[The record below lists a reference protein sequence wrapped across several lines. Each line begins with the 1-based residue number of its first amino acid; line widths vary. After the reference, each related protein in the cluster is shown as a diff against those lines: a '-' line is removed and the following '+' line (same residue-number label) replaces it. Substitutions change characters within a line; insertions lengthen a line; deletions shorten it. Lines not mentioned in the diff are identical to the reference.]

1 MHEIICPEGLPFMVE
16 THRIY
21 GGVEANSAAKLEAV
35 REGFFRTVDAHG
47 YSVYGVG
54 LNAFSEC
61 SAAEPVSVDR
71 RIVKTGF
78 FSSSWQR

>member
-61 SAAEPVSVDR
+61 SAAEPVC
-71 RIVKTGF
+71 G
-78 FSSSWQR
+78 